1 MRLNNKKD
9 KTETIDRRSNQLRPV
24 QAKISFKTT
33 NYLTHQNKE
42 AISITAN
49 GFLEYDVHQIEEL
62 SQQNN
67 QSVAL
72 SMGYFPIT
80 RLITSLLTKTVS

>member
-1 MRLNNKKD
+1 MRLNDKKD

-67 QSVAL
+67 QSAHSLWVT
-72 SMGYFPIT
+72 FPL
-80 RLITSLLTKTVS
+80 RVLLRHC